1 MYCADFWAGR
11 YEKPPRRLEAF
22 GGISVVI
29 VPRLL
34 TNPGVLF
41 GIVAG
46 GVNPAIVGCAKFK
59 MLTASDSPYDRG
71 WYANRVR
78 FSVRREVVERS
89 FLVPTPNAIG
99 SAEQGYVEDFS

>member
-1 MYCADFWAGR
+1 MR
-11 YEKPPRRLEAF
+11 NEKPPRRLEAF

-41 GIVAG
+41 GIVARV
-46 GVNPAIVGCAKFK
+46 VNPAMLGCAKFK
-59 MLTASDSPYDRG
+59 MLTVSDSPYDRG

-78 FSVRREVVERS
+78 FSVRGEVVERS

-99 SAEQGYVEDFS
+99 SVLPSYFEYFSPLVWY